1 MAKPSQN
8 AAQRSAGAAHCVYDD
23 RKTDKLRKGGGFRV
37 GTWNVDSLAGRAS
50 ELVEALAERKIDVV
64 CVQ

>member
-1 MAKPSQN
+1 MFMMIARLINCGK
-8 AAQRSAGAAHCVYDD
+8 A
-23 RKTDKLRKGGGFRV
+23 GGFRV